1 MPSQKN
7 IDEVKVLTDKLE
19 SASAVYFTDYLGLDV
34 ESITNLRSE
43 FFHASVEFRVTK
55 NTLLKLAADK
65 MNIEGL
71 DNFLVGSTAIAI
83 SFDEPTSPAK
93 VLKSFTKEHDKPNVK
108 AILFDGEVLE
118 GSEYK
123 KFANLPS
130 KDELL
135 SKFVIMLNSPM
146 TILARTF
153 RSPMEN
159 LVNVLNN
166 LKNEKSE

>member
-7 IDEVKVLTDKLE
+7 IDEVKYLTDKLE
-19 SASAVYFTDYLGLDV
+19 NASAIYFTDYLGLDV
-34 ESITNLRSE
+34 DSITKLRSE
-43 FFHASVEFRVTK
+43 FFHASIEFKVTK
-55 NTLLKLAADK
+55 NTLLKLAAENMKID
-65 MNIEGL
+65 GL
-71 DNFLVGSTAIAI
+71 DDYLVGSTAIAI

-93 VLKSFTKEHDKPNVK
+93 VLKSFMKEHDKPEVK

-123 KFANLPS
+123 KFASLLS

-135 SKFVIMLNSPM
+135 TKLVIMLNSPM
-146 TILARTF
+146 TNLVRTLS
-153 RSPMEN
+153 SPMGN
-159 LVNVLNN
+159 FVNVLNS